1 MDKVHIDIYNKDIVI
16 PSVLWGERQQR
27 ILIAVHGDQSN
38 KEDAIIEV
46 LAQNAIKKD
55 YQVLSFDLPEHGD
68 RINSDY
74 ECNPQN
80 SVSDLVAIYNYVT
93 SLASEIYL
101 FACSIG
107 AYFSLLAYHKLKI
120 NSALFLSPV
129 VDMEQIIQNMMNG
142 FQVSKH
148 RLETE
153 KRISLPI
160 GKVLDW
166 DYYTSVKQHPI
177 DFDWTFPTSILIGS
191 KDTVSEKECID
202 LFSKRYNPQLTILED
217 GEHYFHTPEQ
227 LIFFERWLS
236 ENL

>member
-1 MDKVHIDIYNKDIVI
+1 MHIIDIYNKDIVI
-16 PSVLWGERQQR
+16 PSILWGKGNNKL
-27 ILIAVHGDQSN
+27 LIAVHGDQSN
-38 KEDAIIEV
+38 KEDAIIEL
-46 LAQNAIKKD
+46 LAQNATKKD
-55 YQVLSFDLPEHGD
+55 YQILSFDLPEHGD

-80 SVSDLVAIYNYVT
+80 CVSDLFAIYNYAT

-120 NSALFLSPV
+120 NNAFFLSPV
-129 VDMEQIIQNMMNG
+129 VDMERIIQNMMNG
-142 FQVSKH
+142 FQVSEH

-166 DYYTSVKQHPI
+166 EYYTYVKQHPI
-177 DFDWTFPTSILIGS
+177 DFDWTFPTSILMGS
-191 KDTVSEKECID
+191 KDTVSEKEYID
-202 LFSKRYNPQLTILED
+202 SFSKRYKTQLTILED
-217 GEHYFHTPEQ
+217 GEHYFYTPEQ
-227 LIFFERWLS
+227 LIFFEKWLS